1 MAREAGT
8 VEEPPGGQGNASG
21 PAPQWAD
28 AGWEATAR
36 AWAAPVTC
44 RECGA
49 ESTGATGVCA
59 RCGAPLSLEPPAASA
74 PPAGWPGPAGGPGI
88 PAPPADWPGAPA
100 PPTGWPGVPAPPA
113 GGPGIPGPP
122 MPWDPLYYWAP
133 GQQPN
138 SGNSRRRVL
147 IVAGA
152 GGALLLA
159 LIAVIGVWVATSRPA
174 AFTPTASASAPTQL
188 SWYDLAPGDC
198 LAGSNMS
205 LGNTTTPW
213 PDYVTQVDCTKP
225 HEAEVFFAGDL
236 WPSSAAYPGKSTIDN
251 ETWSRCN
258 TTFTKYDGIDASFE
272 GNDPPSSAFT
282 FTDIADDDSAG
293 WTSGEHRLVCVAYK
307 PDFNNVTSGAT
318 PVDYSIKG
326 TKK

>member
-1 MAREAGT
+1 
-8 VEEPPGGQGNASG
+8 
-21 PAPQWAD
+21 
-28 AGWEATAR
+28 
-36 AWAAPVTC
+36 
-44 RECGA
+44 
-49 ESTGATGVCA
+49 
-59 RCGAPLSLEPPAASA
+59 
-74 PPAGWPGPAGGPGI
+74 
-88 PAPPADWPGAPA
+88 
-100 PPTGWPGVPAPPA
+100 
-113 GGPGIPGPP
+113 

-133 GQQPN
+133 GQQPK
-138 SGNSRRRVL
+138 SGNSRRWVL

-159 LIAVIGVWVATSRPA
+159 LIVVIGVRVAATSTPA

-205 LGNTTTPW
+205 LANTTTPW

-236 WPSSAAYPGKSTIDN
+236 WPQSAAYPGQSAIDN

-258 TTFTKYDGIDASFE
+258 TTFTKYDGIDASLV

-282 FTDIADDDSAG
+282 FTRVADDGSAG
-293 WTSGEHRLVCVAYK
+293 WASGDRRLVCVAYK
-307 PDFNNVTSGAT
+307 PDFNNATSGAT
-318 PVDYSIKG
+318 PVNYSIKG